1 MKEKMLPLPDQPDRP
16 DRPFRLATTSFIYP
30 DHILPNVRKIGSFF
44 DEIELL
50 VFESQ
55 PKGVLPSRA
64 DVRELGQLAQ
74 ALGLSYNI
82 HLPTD
87 ISLTDPSGT
96 QRAKAADTLLAVVEL
111 FAPLSPTTFTLH
123 LPMDRGTATRED
135 FLWDKRAR
143 KGLELLVPRLPDP
156 GLVSLETLW
165 YDPDYLYRL
174 VKDYGLSLCIDA
186 GHHFKYGHDLRT
198 TFERFKDKIPLV
210 HLHGVDFSG
219 PIPKGHTR
227 LDRLPHELFMLTT
240 QLLSTYEGTVSLEV
254 FNLENLNRSLE
265 KLSKVFSNIP
275 NLEL

>member
-1 MKEKMLPLPDQPDRP
+1 MKEKMLPLP

-30 DHILPNVRKIGSFF
+30 DHILPNVRKIGPFF

-55 PKGVLPSRA
+55 PGVLPSRA
-64 DVRELGQLAQ
+64 DVSELGQLAQ
-74 ALGLSYNI
+74 DIGLSYNI

-96 QRAKAADTLLAVVEL
+96 QRAKAADILFAVVEL

-123 LPMDRGTATRED
+123 LPMDRGDTTLED
-135 FLWDKRAR
+135 FAAWENRVR

-165 YDPDYLYRL
+165 YDPDHLYRL
-174 VKDYGLSLCIDA
+174 VKDYDLSLCIDA
-186 GHHFKYGHDLRT
+186 GHHFKYGHDLRA

-219 PIPKGHTR
+219 PAPKSHTR
-227 LDRLPHELFMLTT
+227 LDRLPHDLFMLTT
-240 QLLSTYEGTVSLEV
+240 ELLSTYEGTVSLEV
-254 FNLENLNRSLE
+254 FNLENLNRSLG

-275 NLEL
+275 KLES